1 MNQLGATSAVLATA
15 DAIDQG
21 TYVNPIGSILSYQGE
36 TLLPSDLNQFADYEI
51 NTYLRG
57 SGVNETIKLK
67 FPVSESASHPVT
79 RSRISRKTGIFYQ
92 ATLDLGTR
100 SVTTFV
106 STPTGER
113 QGLSAPILVELIHDG
128 YVVAIDGHPR
138 LDLPWEE
145 RSMVFEGFGNHTRVD
160 VYLDS
165 FEGSLIF
172 LPLPQQPYYAPLP
185 LPEPW

>member
-1 MNQLGATSAVLATA
+1 M
-15 DAIDQG
+15 
-21 TYVNPIGSILSYQGE
+21 
-36 TLLPSDLNQFADYEI
+36 
-51 NTYLRG
+51 
-57 SGVNETIKLK
+57 
-67 FPVSESASHPVT
+67 
-79 RSRISRKTGIFYQ
+79 
-92 ATLDLGTR
+92 
-100 SVTTFV
+100 TTFV